1 MARTSFGILS
11 LFVVVLAVGVAQ
23 TRSVTPVATV
33 GQIQRAMVSPS
44 SDIIFNVGSEAP
56 ETDSEWQV
64 VENAAVI
71 LAEAGNLFMMDGRR
85 QDEGLWMELAGA
97 MADAGANALSAAEA
111 RDVDGVLH
119 EDDGIVVGKGHTT
132 ASKLLRCSGYLFGF
146 SAIGQGINFSGFA
159 DIPILTETACQI
171 TARRSER

>member
-1 MARTSFGILS
+1 MARTSFGILG
-11 LFVVVLAVGVAQ
+11 LIVVVLAVGVAQ

-56 ETDSEWQV
+56 ETDAEWQV
-64 VENAAVI
+64 VEDAAVI

-85 QDEGLWMELAGA
+85 KDEGLWMELAGA

-111 RDVDGVLH
+111 RNVDGVLDAGNTLIEVCEACH
-119 EDDGIVVGKGHTT
+119 QPYRDGGRPMG
-132 ASKLLRCSGYLFGF
+132 
-146 SAIGQGINFSGFA
+146 
-159 DIPILTETACQI
+159 PPPETRQ
-171 TARRSER
+171 

>member
-1 MARTSFGILS
+1 MARTSFGILG

-111 RDVDGVLH
+111 RDVDGVLDAGNALIEVCEACH
-119 EDDGIVVGKGHTT
+119 QPYRDGGRPMG
-132 ASKLLRCSGYLFGF
+132 
-146 SAIGQGINFSGFA
+146 
-159 DIPILTETACQI
+159 PPPE
-171 TARRSER
+171 ARQ